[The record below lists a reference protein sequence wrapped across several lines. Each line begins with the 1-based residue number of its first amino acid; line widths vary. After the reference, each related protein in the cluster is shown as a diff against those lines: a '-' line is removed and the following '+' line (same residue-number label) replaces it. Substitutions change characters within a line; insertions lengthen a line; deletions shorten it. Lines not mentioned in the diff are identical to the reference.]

1 MFMSN
6 KCEVAFEVYS
16 FPPLQFLSAVQCGGG
31 GAGEHSERTHWA
43 DMEVEMSNVKYLS
56 MPVVI

>member
-1 MFMSN
+1 MSN

-31 GAGEHSERTHWA
+31 GAGEHSEGTHWA
-43 DMEVEMSNVKYLS
+43 DMEVEM
-56 MPVVI
+56 